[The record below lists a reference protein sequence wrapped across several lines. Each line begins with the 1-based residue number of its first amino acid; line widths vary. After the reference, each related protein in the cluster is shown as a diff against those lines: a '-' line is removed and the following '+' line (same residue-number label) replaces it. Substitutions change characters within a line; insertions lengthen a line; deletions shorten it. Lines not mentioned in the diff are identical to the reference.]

1 MTAILLGLWATL
13 LLARGTPIGRWLD
26 GALVVA
32 PARRLSRVSPGQW
45 LILATLLLSVGMV
58 LWFLEEEGRVLLSM
72 GTPELVGF
80 LSAAEVS
87 AYADIMAAALI
98 ALSAGTPGRVMVH
111 LRPLLVR
118 MRSGRAQRRRASP
131 RPDKTSAND
140 DEPGG
145 VLRLVA

>member
-26 GALVVA
+26 AALVVA

-72 GTPELVGF
+72 GAPELVGF

-87 AYADIMAAALI
+87 AYADILAAALI
-98 ALSAGTPGRVMVH
+98 TLSAGTPARVMAH
-111 LRPLLVR
+111 LRPWLVR
-118 MRSGRAQRRRASP
+118 VRSGRTQRRRP
-131 RPDKTSAND
+131 RLRPDQPSAND

-145 VLRLVA
+145 TLRLAA